1 MSSSNPV
8 SSSGQPASLRSSK
21 SPAVILL
28 PNGEVRGSTTSALTV
43 SQGSSSRGSAAR
55 SLADSR
61 EPSPIRGGHVEFA
74 NEVAVRELEEELSP
88 LCEDQ
93 PNEIPRVDIPEDL
106 EISVQLADAIW
117 DVNDVIDLLNAAK
130 RGDTILDP
138 KELARAIRDRIRLC
152 DPTNDH
158 RRTVAIFLKRLT
170 SSLQRIG
177 SENFDINHPSN
188 IVALIASGFI
198 ESEARSIIEFLAGRT
213 LKPLNANARGLT
225 SRDRMWYFYLFMQL
239 KLTTKLLNTDAGVNW
254 FFRYATNQTTIPAGW
269 AQADFTSLVCQ
280 IYRRFGS
287 IRVKG
292 LTKKDERKQARH
304 ESENADDAE
313 SLAGSEF
320 SSATQTSD
328 GPLWKYFQ
336 AIKTLSELLN
346 LCLEGDELLC
356 QGRGE
361 LTEEALLKLIFR
373 FLKRMQCSKSGTFDT
388 DRMYSAHIYEA
399 LMKAYWTEKKAGK
412 KLILRLHDT
421 FSALL
426 CATCNRAAAYEW
438 LVRAIACIH
447 PKGNQLTKDE
457 IALINFALS
466 ASAMGAQTLATC
478 SDRNMEALF
487 RHFFDGNE
495 LKVSGTD
502 AAKIQSA
509 IDRVAR
515 DFQINPFAVVDPEC
529 HAAPECHSTHEPEQN
544 GGDQAEQPIA
554 EFRGRG
560 DQQRGRGGQQRGRGG
575 QHRGRGGQHRGRG
588 DH

>member
-1 MSSSNPV
+1 MSGSNAP
-8 SSSGQPASLRSSK
+8 SSGGNPASLRSSK
-21 SPAVILL
+21 PPAVILL
-28 PNGEVRGSTTSALTV
+28 QNGEGSAPTISAVTV
-43 SQGSSSRGSAAR
+43 SQDSSSRGSSAMSNR
-55 SLADSR
+55 LSQSR
-61 EPSPIRGGHVEFA
+61 ESSPRGGHVEFKA
-74 NEVAVRELEEELSP
+74 EDDVCELEGELEEELSP

-93 PNEIPRVDIPEDL
+93 SEFLPAVVIPDGVN
-106 EISVQLADAIW
+106 ISLQLTDAIW
-117 DVNDVIDLLNAAK
+117 DINDLIDQLNAAK
-130 RGDTILDP
+130 RGETRLDP
-138 KELARAIRDRIRLC
+138 KELARAIRDRIRLR

-158 RRTVAIFLKRLT
+158 GRTVAIFLKRLT

-177 SENFDINHPSN
+177 SDDFNINHSSN
-188 IVALIASGFI
+188 IVALIAAGFI
-198 ESEARSIIEFLAGRT
+198 ESEALSIIYFLAGRA
-213 LKPLNANARGLT
+213 LKPLNPNARGLT
-225 SRDRMWYFYLFMQL
+225 SRDRMWYFFLFMQL
-239 KLTTKLLNTDAGVNW
+239 KLTTKLLNTEAGVNQ
-254 FFRYATNQTTIPAGW
+254 FFSFAVNPNAIPAGW
-269 AQADFTSLVCQ
+269 AQADFTSLVGQ

-287 IRVKG
+287 IREKG
-292 LTKKDERKQARH
+292 LTKKTDRKQARND
-304 ESENADDAE
+304 STNADDAE
-313 SLAGSEF
+313 SVAGSEF

-346 LCLEGDELLC
+346 LWLEGDELLC

-399 LMKAYWTEKKAGK
+399 LMKAYWTARKAGK

-438 LVRAIACIH
+438 LVRAIECIH
-447 PKGNQLTKDE
+447 PKGNQLTEDE
-457 IALINFALS
+457 TALINFALS

-487 RHFFDGNE
+487 RHFFDGDE

-529 HAAPECHSTHEPEQN
+529 HAAPECHSTHEPEKN

-575 QHRGRGGQHRGRG
+575 QHRGRGSH
-588 DH
+588 